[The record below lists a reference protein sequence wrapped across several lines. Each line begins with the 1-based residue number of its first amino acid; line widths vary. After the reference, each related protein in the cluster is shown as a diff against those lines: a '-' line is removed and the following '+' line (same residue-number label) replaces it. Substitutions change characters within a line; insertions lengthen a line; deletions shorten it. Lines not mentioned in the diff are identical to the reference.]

1 MNIRPLIFSLVAL
14 LALAFQS
21 QAQSTTTKPQ
31 PLSEQM
37 AATVMEIWPKRSP
50 RWSYDYGVVQDGLN
64 AIWRRTGNAEYFKY
78 VQSWM
83 DEFIA
88 ADGTI
93 DTYSEDHYNIDNIKN
108 GTVLLDLYKVTGQEK
123 YFKAA
128 SILWGQLQR
137 QPRTK
142 EGGFWHKKIYPNQM
156 WLDGLYMGQP
166 FYAEYA
172 ALINNRGAFDDIANQ
187 FAWMEKNARDTKT
200 GLLYHGWDES
210 RAERWSN
217 PKTGLSPHIWARAM
231 GWYAMALVD
240 VLDYFPKAH
249 PRHQELV
256 NILNRLAAAIKSVQ
270 NNKTGLWYDVLDR
283 PNEKGNY
290 FESSASAM
298 FVYAIAKGVRQG
310 NLPATYFSVADK
322 GYKGMQQEFIEQ
334 RAVNKIN
341 LKGTVTVSGLGG
353 KPYRDGSYA
362 YYISEKVMTNDP
374 KGVGAFLKAA
384 NEMEIAAMSKP
395 GLGKTVVLDSYFN
408 NEKKK
413 DRDGNEMSWHYKWEE
428 VANGGFSI
436 WGEQFNNAGF
446 KTATLYSAPSAAK
459 LKNASVYIIVD
470 PDTEKE
476 TAKPNYIGK
485 NDIKV
490 LTDWVKAGGVLVLMG
505 NDTGNVEFDHFNELA
520 ENFGIQFNKDSKGRV
535 VKNQFEMGKV
545 TVAADN
551 EVFRTARQ
559 LYIKEYSTLKLT
571 ASAKSI
577 LKDKDGDQVMAFA
590 NFGKGTVFA
599 IGDPWLYNEYVD
611 GRKLPATYDNF
622 NAGQDVINW
631 IGRQMVKRK

>member
-1 MNIRPLIFSLVAL
+1 
-14 LALAFQS
+14 
-21 QAQSTTTKPQ
+21 
-31 PLSEQM
+31 
-37 AATVMEIWPKRSP
+37 
-50 RWSYDYGVVQDGLN
+50 
-64 AIWRRTGNAEYFKY
+64 
-78 VQSWM
+78 
-83 DEFIA
+83 
-88 ADGTI
+88 
-93 DTYSEDHYNIDNIKN
+93 
-108 GTVLLDLYKVTGQEK
+108 
-123 YFKAA
+123 
-128 SILWGQLQR
+128 
-137 QPRTK
+137 
-142 EGGFWHKKIYPNQM
+142 
-156 WLDGLYMGQP
+156 
-166 FYAEYA
+166 
-172 ALINNRGAFDDIANQ
+172 
-187 FAWMEKNARDTKT
+187 
-200 GLLYHGWDES
+200 
-210 RAERWSN
+210 
-217 PKTGLSPHIWARAM
+217 
-231 GWYAMALVD
+231 
-240 VLDYFPKAH
+240 
-249 PRHQELV
+249 
-256 NILNRLAAAIKSVQ
+256 
-270 NNKTGLWYDVLDR
+270 
-283 PNEKGNY
+283 
-290 FESSASAM
+290 
-298 FVYAIAKGVRQG
+298 
-310 NLPATYFSVADK
+310 
-322 GYKGMQQEFIEQ
+322 
-334 RAVNKIN
+334 
-341 LKGTVTVSGLGG
+341 
-353 KPYRDGSYA
+353 
-362 YYISEKVMTNDP
+362 MTNDP